1 VIKRCSGGWSLAAG
15 LRPIG
20 PGGYSGGECYQAAAE
35 LEFASGDFLSDQG
48 CRDDDDSLIAPLRA
62 HPAGP

>member
-1 VIKRCSGGWSLAAG
+1 

-20 PGGYSGGECYQAAAE
+20 PGGYSGGECYQAAA
-35 LEFASGDFLSDQG
+35 LQFASGDFLSDQG